1 MADILTI
8 SERSFRMSLIKS
20 RDTKPELIVRRL
32 VFSMG
37 ARYRLHRRDIAG
49 TPDMAFIGKR
59 KVIFVNGCFWHA
71 HLGCKKSTTPKSNQ
85 NYWIPKLN
93 RNVERDK
100 AAKEKLTLDRWE
112 YLVIWECEVSNA
124 EKLKARIARFLN
136 LESDSH
142 PQKRLEAALKGG

>member
-1 MADILTI
+1 
-8 SERSFRMSLIKS
+8 MSLIKS